1 MHPPTTPHFWQGFAQ
16 RPRGCTKPFAML
28 GSVGNPWAMV
38 GRMTLCAPL
47 CLGCYPSPS
56 RRSGPFVAGPVF
68 SDTAA
73 RANGRGFADGET
85 WAVQSAGFF
94 FMDVN
99 TAVKSTA
106 RTTMRGN
113 EPCINFLSSSRLH
126 PPPLRAA
133 CRPRPSA
140 ALPVLSRVRPLQM
153 PWMKTWSPVR
163 HLAVWPGLQPAASR
177 VCRAARPIDLT
188 AASGR
193 RPLQRKGS
201 SGQNARVALFY
212 CASRPGRV

>member
-1 MHPPTTPHFWQGFAQ
+1 MHPPSQPRFRQGFAQ
-16 RPRGCTKPFAML
+16 RARGCRKPFAIT

-47 CLGCYPSPS
+47 CLDCYPSPS

-68 SDTAA
+68 YGAAA
-73 RANGRGFADGET
+73 RANGRGFADAET
-85 WAVQSAGFF
+85 WAVQSSEFF

-106 RTTMRGN
+106 RTTLRGN
-113 EPCINFLSSSRLH
+113 EPCINFLSSSRLR

-140 ALPVLSRVRPLQM
+140 ALPVPSRAQPLRM

-163 HLAVWPGLQPAASR
+163 HLAVWPGLRPAASR

-188 AASGR
+188 AAAGR
-193 RPLQRKGS
+193 RPTQRKGS